1 MKVGRFGLGEL
12 FSIVGGGAAI
22 AAVFQPWYTFR
33 LSDLAS
39 EAITRQSG
47 LDALSATVFQQGL
60 NAGFA
65 AHQPTAWE
73 LFDRTDWVLLVI
85 GAVAALTAVLAVV
98 GLVDRPQP
106 QMLLLGG
113 SAIIAVGYRL
123 AIPPVDDSAIEVS
136 LATWGWV
143 ALAGAILIALSATIS
158 PPSSVPKRASASTP
172 AVGASAPAASPPP
185 AALVSHAPA
194 YGVGSRAP
202 GWYDDPEGSGM
213 QRYWDGTSWTW
224 DTRKPE
230 PVTSSTATPPTPA

>member
-1 MKVGRFGLGEL
+1 MPSAMKVGRFGLGEV

-22 AAVFQPWYTFR
+22 AAVFQPWYSFR

-39 EAITRQSG
+39 DAITRQSG

-60 NAGFA
+60 DAGFA

-85 GAVAALTAVLAVV
+85 GAVAALTAVLAVA

-106 QMLLLGG
+106 QMMLLGG

-123 AIPPVDDSAIEVS
+123 AIPPVDDSAIEAS

-143 ALAGAILIALSATIS
+143 ALAGAILIALSATIPP
-158 PPSSVPKRASASTP
+158 PPSAPKRASAP
-172 AVGASAPAASPPP
+172 AVTAASPPP
-185 AALVSHAPA
+185 AVLASNAPA
-194 YGVGSRAP
+194 YGGVGSRAP
-202 GWYDDPEGSGM
+202 GWYDDPEGPGM

-230 PVTSSTATPPTPA
+230 PVTSPPATPPTPA